1 MQFSLT
7 SPGAV
12 LNATHYFSE
21 FSLLLVNASSY
32 DNTNSDSADRIQV
45 ILNDDPNC
53 VIGAYSFTG
62 ARPLPDA
69 ALLKAMRDG
78 VAGLGIQGQTVTA
91 TPGRYSF
98 GVCDASWLPPK
109 SSIRKFKASPSAKAA
124 CGKIKGVLGN
134 IAQGSAPAKMQGRVN
149 PMASTPGMDT
159 MDTLKPAAAK
169 AKKSSPFAPLNCS
182 VSWATA
188 FNLSDKVGGL
198 GGFKVTNHACVWG
211 AAGATAPIPA

>member
-1 MQFSLT
+1 MVNKTQYWSG
-7 SPGAV
+7 S
-12 LNATHYFSE
+12 N
-21 FSLLLVNASSY
+21 LLLVNASSY
-32 DNTNSDSADRIQV
+32 DE
-45 ILNDDPNC
+45 NDDYYNYEAQRLQDLLP
-53 VIGAYSFTG
+53 GAYCVVSKFS
-62 ARPLPDA
+62 LA
-69 ALLKAMRDG
+69 AAKAYPSAILLKMLCEG
-78 VAGLGIQGQTVTA
+78 VAGIGIHGWTLAA
-91 TPGRYSF
+91 TGPYPQSEC
-98 GVCDASWLPPK
+98 VNWKLPPK

-134 IAQGSAPAKMQGRVN
+134 IAQGSAPAKMQGLVN

-188 FNLSDKVGGL
+188 FNLADKVGGL